1 MNQDTFSRVLT
12 ALLCLACAIVSCK
25 TAKTSVQRTEVS
37 EETELLQPG
46 EKTQLQ
52 RFVSVEAVS
61 ELRTGMT
68 IEQVYAVLGSN
79 PYNLLSAQSSGHHI
93 VQYKYRLTN
102 IEVPSKDVN
111 NGGIEQRNNKTYYLP
126 DMQDLYIVFNGS
138 GKMEYLVTSQGG
150 ITEKLLRSNNLLYVI
165 KKEKDKFEVNTEK
178 EYRSTNAGVFYPMMP
193 CTNCDLIRAGLTGA
207 QPYVPPAASTY
218 GIARTENSAKSS
230 TPAGENSS
238 CSSVVLLMSQIDAGQ
253 SIVQELSEVDLLK
266 NSKEKL
272 RKLVDAEKKYAEQ
285 VKVIEKGYRALQAD
299 SGTDA
304 CSDYKVMQEKKKKME
319 ADYTKRS
326 TLNSKG
332 VGSKILSKTLS
343 GL

>member
-61 ELRTGMT
+61 DLRTGMT

-79 PYNLLSAQSSGHHI
+79 PYNLLSAQSGGHHI

-102 IEVPSKDVN
+102 IEVPAKDVN
-111 NGGIEQRNNKTYYLP
+111 NEGIEQRNNKTFYLP
-126 DMQDLYIVFNGS
+126 DLQDLYIVFNGS
-138 GKMEYLVTSQGG
+138 GKMEYLVTTQGG
-150 ITEKLLRSNNLLYVI
+150 GTEKLLRSNNLLYVI
-165 KKEKDKFEVNTEK
+165 KKDKDKFESNMEK

-193 CTNCDLIRAGLTGA
+193 CTDCDLIRAGLTGA
-207 QPYVPPAASTY
+207 QPYVPPSAVAYGNNRTDNYEKSKPTPSDNST
-218 GIARTENSAKSS
+218 
-230 TPAGENSS
+230 
-238 CSSVVLLMSQIDAGQ
+238 CSSVALLISQIDDGQ
-253 SIVQELSEVDLLK
+253 SIVQELMEVDQVK
-266 NSKEKL
+266 STKEKL
-272 RKLVDAEKKYAEQ
+272 KKLVDAEKKYADQ
-285 VKVIEKGYRALQAD
+285 VKLIEKGYKAVQAY
-299 SGTDA
+299 SGSNGCA
-304 CSDYKVMQEKKKKME
+304 DYKVMQEKKKKME